1 MYRSRIRKNSL
12 LENSP
17 IFEGN
22 KLIAVLLTTLRVAM
36 IENSPILPT
45 GINRQA
51 EVNKKKKHPATSKA
65 RCFLLIKAQ
74 HIWKNG
80 IKKKVKKGSKK

>member
-36 IENSPILPT
+36 LENSPHMPT
-45 GINRQA
+45 GSDRQVK
-51 EVNKKKKHPATSKA
+51 VNKNKKHTAKSKA
-65 RCFLLIKAQ
+65 RCFY
-74 HIWKNG
+74 
-80 IKKKVKKGSKK
+80 